1 VHSLNLIRAF
11 ALSVALVWFTGCAG
25 QQRTPVEQTIAVT
38 PVPEYLGVRPWP
50 GAVLSVTE
58 YQNLAPSLE
67 WGAAVPCVCVGVDP
81 LGLLEPGDSPTTEE
95 WLARTRL
102 VVDGNTITEYHSN
115 LMSDLLGKEVRDG
128 ETDELLF
135 KTPPGSPFRICYA
148 VSLKVGLHMATFVV
162 EKPSDEEW
170 SYSWQFV
177 ITE

>member
-1 VHSLNLIRAF
+1 MA
-11 ALSVALVWFTGCAG
+11 
-25 QQRTPVEQTIAVT
+25 
-38 PVPEYLGVRPWP
+38 EYR
-50 GAVLSVTE
+50 
-58 YQNLAPSLE
+58 NLAPSLE
-67 WGAAVPCVCVGVDP
+67 WGATVPCVCIGVDP

-95 WLARTRL
+95 WLARIRL

-115 LMSDLLGKEVRDG
+115 LMTDLLGKKVRDG

-148 VSLKVGLHMATFVV
+148 ASLKVGLHMATFVV
-162 EKPSDEEW
+162 DKPSGEEW